1 MHIHNLSEN
10 NSLLNQFIAEIR
22 DVSVQ
27 KDRMRFR
34 RNIER
39 IGEVLGYELSKTL
52 DFETKSITTPL
63 ATTEVKVPKN
73 EVVLCSV
80 LRAII

>member
-1 MHIHNLSEN
+1 MHIHNLSEDLSIL
-10 NSLLNQFIAEIR
+10 NSFMSEIR
-22 DVSVQ
+22 DVNIQ

-52 DFETKSITTPL
+52 HFDRKITETPL
-63 ATTEVKVPKN
+63 GKN
-73 EVVLCSV
+73 TL
-80 LRAII
+80 LAIRTISFYALY